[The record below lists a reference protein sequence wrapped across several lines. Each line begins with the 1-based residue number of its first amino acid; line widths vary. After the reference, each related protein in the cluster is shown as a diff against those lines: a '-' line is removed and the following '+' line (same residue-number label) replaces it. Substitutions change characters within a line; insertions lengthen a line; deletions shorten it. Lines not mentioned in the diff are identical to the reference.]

1 MNQSIIDD
9 LIVALDRAILDGHGA
24 LNASAVVAQLAEA
37 GLTVSRVERPSK
49 ANEDDDDI
57 YAALA
62 RLHEFRRPN

>member
-1 MNQSIIDD
+1 MNQSIIED

-24 LNASAVVAQLAEA
+24 LNANAVVAQLAEA
-37 GLTVSRVERPSK
+37 GLTVSRIKRPSK
-49 ANEDDDDI
+49 ANDDDDM

>member
-1 MNQSIIDD
+1 MNQSIIED

-24 LNASAVVAQLAEA
+24 LNANAVVAQLAEA
-37 GLTVSRVERPSK
+37 GLTISRVERPSRS
-49 ANEDDDDI
+49 NDDDDI

>member
-9 LIVALDRAILDGHGA
+9 LIVALDRALLDGDGA
-24 LNASAVVAQLAEA
+24 LNANAVVAQLAEA

-49 ANEDDDDI
+49 STDDDGV

-62 RLHEFRRPN
+62 RLHEFQRPN